1 MNLIFL
7 FMNPTICL
15 NMIVKNESNIITRL
29 FDSVLPLIDYYCIC
43 DTGSTDNTIELIT
56 NYFKE
61 KDISGTIFS
70 IPFQD
75 FGYNRTI
82 AMKYCEKL
90 DVDYLMLLDA
100 DMILKIEPENVPII
114 KQKLLKHPV
123 HYVFQGSDAFYY
135 KNVRFAK
142 NRAGLSYWGV
152 THEYVQVPDGT
163 TYGYF
168 ERSEIFINDVGDG
181 GSKQNKFL
189 RDIELLTKGLETI
202 PNNDR
207 YTFYLANSYRDS
219 GQIEKAIET
228 FKRRIELGGWVEEV
242 WHSYLS
248 VGRCYKTLNR
258 MDTAIYYWL
267 EGYNYFPNRIENL
280 YEIIEYYRTR
290 GKNNIAYE
298 FYRIAERIKREH
310 FQEDFLFLEKA
321 IYDYKLDYE
330 MTIVGYYCNPEKYDL
345 GKISMQVLDNHTTEE
360 WIYRSVL
367 SNYKFYT
374 QAIVE
379 LSEYPV
385 LHYNGPEVPD
395 FFSSTPSIVI
405 HEDKLVFNIR
415 YVNYYIGEQGGY
427 IQKEQIVTKNRMFSI
442 ALSIW
447 YKEIQHNNNNNNN
460 SFGRGAFTP
469 PTLRSDNSVG
479 DRRSPEEFGLYNQ
492 YIGELVDYNKE
503 LDNDVYVGLEDVR
516 LFSFKDKLLYTAN
529 RGLSH
534 DNIVVESGMIENSKV
549 TFSNVLKYAKK
560 HNNIEKNWVLFGGE
574 SNDQIKCVYQWF
586 PLTIGDFGSTTI
598 TNITEYES
606 PDCFR
611 HLRGSTAGI
620 TVGDEIWF
628 LTHMVSYEDRRFYYH
643 MIVVF
648 DMISF
653 KVLRYSRLFT
663 FEKEKVEY
671 TLGFV
676 YDKRKDMFTIGYST
690 MDNSTKFVLIT
701 KEKIDTLFDFY
712 VKINK

>member
-1 MNLIFL
+1 
-7 FMNPTICL
+7 
-15 NMIVKNESNIITRL
+15 MIVKNESNIITRL
-29 FDSVLPLIDYYCIC
+29 FDSVLPLIDCYCIC
-43 DTGSTDNTIELIT
+43 DTGSTDNTVELII

-61 KDISGTIFS
+61 KNIPGSIFTE
-70 IPFQD
+70 PFRD
-75 FGYNRTI
+75 FGYNRSN
-82 AMKYCEKL
+82 AMKHCETL
-90 DVDYLMLLDA
+90 TNADYLLLLDA
-100 DMILKIEPENVPII
+100 DMILKIKSENVTNI
-114 KQKLLKHPV
+114 KQKLLEHTV

-142 NRAGLSYWGV
+142 NCAGFSYWGV
-152 THEYVQVPDGT
+152 THEFVQVPDGT

-219 GQIEKAIET
+219 GQIEKSIET

-248 VGRCYKTLNR
+248 IGRCYKTLNK
-258 MDTAIYYWL
+258 MDAAIYYWL

-280 YEIIEYYRTR
+280 YEIIEYYRGR
-290 GKNNIAYE
+290 GKNSLAYE
-298 FYRIAERIKREH
+298 FYRIAERVKREH

-345 GKISMQVLDNHTTEE
+345 SKISMQVLNNSTAEE
-360 WIYRSVL
+360 WVYCNVL

-379 LSEYPV
+379 LSDYHV
-385 LHYNGPEVPD
+385 LHYKGPEVPD

-415 YVNYYIGEQGGY
+415 YVNYHIDEKGGY

-442 ALSIW
+442 PLSVW
-447 YKEIQHNNNNNNN
+447 YKEIQYKNKTQHNKQN
-460 SFGRGAFTP
+460 S
-469 PTLRSDNSVG
+469 
-479 DRRSPEEFGLYNQ
+479 FGLYNQ

-503 LDNDVYVGLEDVR
+503 LDNDVYVGLEDIR
-516 LFSFKDKLLYTAN
+516 LFSFKNILLYTAN

-534 DNIVVESGMIENSKV
+534 DNIVVEAGLIKDSKV
-549 TFSNVLKYAKK
+549 VHSNVLRYANKS
-560 HNNIEKNWVLFGGE
+560 NNIEKNWVLFE
-574 SNDQIKCVYQWF
+574 NQSVSDQIKCVYQWF
-586 PLTIGDFGSTTI
+586 PLTIGDFGSTAI
-598 TNITEYES
+598 TNVAEYES
-606 PDCFR
+606 PACFR
-611 HLRGSTAGI
+611 HLRGSTSGVI
-620 TVGDEIWF
+620 IGNEIWF
-628 LTHMVSYEDRRFYYH
+628 LTHMVSHEDRRFYYH
-643 MIVVF
+643 MIVVI
-648 DMISF
+648 DSVSF

-676 YDKRKDMFTIGYST
+676 YDRFIGMFTIGYST
-690 MDNSTKFVLIT
+690 MDNSTKFVIIS
-701 KEKIDTLFDFY
+701 KEKIDTLF
-712 VKINK
+712 

>member
-1 MNLIFL
+1 
-7 FMNPTICL
+7 MNPTICL
-15 NMIVKNESNIITRL
+15 NMIVKNESSIIIRL
-29 FDSVLPLIDYYCIC
+29 FNSVLPLIDCYCIC
-43 DTGSTDNTIELIT
+43 DTGSTDNTIQLIV

-61 KDISGTIFS
+61 KNIPGSIFS
-70 IPFQD
+70 TPFQD
-75 FGYNRTI
+75 FGYNRTV
-82 AMKYCEKL
+82 AMKYCETL
-90 DVDYLMLLDA
+90 SNADYLLLLDA
-100 DMILKIEPENVPII
+100 DMILNINTENIPRI
-114 KQKLLKHPV
+114 KQKLLEHPV

-142 NRAGLSYWGV
+142 NNAGFSYWGV

-219 GQIEKAIET
+219 GQLEKSIET

-248 VGRCYKTLNR
+248 IGRCYKTLNK
-258 MDTAIYYWL
+258 MEEAIYYWL

-280 YEIIEYYRTR
+280 YEIVEYYRGR
-290 GKNNIAYE
+290 GKNNLAYE
-298 FYRIAERIKREH
+298 FYRIADRVKREH

-321 IYDYKLDYE
+321 IYDYKLNYE
-330 MTIVGYYCNPEKYDL
+330 MTIIGYYCNPEKCDL
-345 GKISMQVLDNHTTEE
+345 GKISMQVLNNPSTEE
-360 WIYRSVL
+360 WVFRNVL

-379 LSEYPV
+379 LSDYPV
-385 LHYNGPEVPD
+385 LHYKGPEVPD

-405 HEDKLVFNIR
+405 HENKLVFNIR
-415 YVNYYIGEQGGY
+415 YVNYHIGEQGEY
-427 IQKEQIVTKNRMFSI
+427 IQKEQIITKNRMFSI
-442 ALSIW
+442 QLSQW
-447 YKEIQHNNNNNNN
+447 YNEIQQHRENA
-460 SFGRGAFTP
+460 R
-469 PTLRSDNSVG
+469 
-479 DRRSPEEFGLYNQ
+479 FGLYNQ

-516 LFSFKDKLLYTAN
+516 LFSFNNRLLYTAN

-534 DNIVVESGMIENSKV
+534 NNIVVEAGSIKDSKV
-549 TFSNVLKYAKK
+549 THSNVLKYANKSK
-560 HNNIEKNWVLFGGE
+560 NIEKNWVLFGGE
-574 SNDQIKCVYQWF
+574 NKDQIKCVYQWF
-586 PLTIGDFGSTTI
+586 PLTIGDLGQGSTDI
-598 TNITEYES
+598 TNVTEYES
-606 PDCFR
+606 PACFR
-611 HLRGSTAGI
+611 HLRGSTSGI
-620 TVGDEIWF
+620 TIGNEIWF

-643 MIVVF
+643 MLVVI
-648 DMISF
+648 DKISF

-676 YDKRKDMFTIGYST
+676 YDRLREMFSIGYST
-690 MDNSTKFVLIT
+690 MDNSTKFFLIT
-701 KEKIDTLFDFY
+701 KNKIDSLFISY
-712 VKINK
+712 